1 MPNELEKYLNEFGK
15 SVVKQS
21 RTRLSKS
28 KKNDS
33 KKLYNS
39 LSYDLNVSKNSFS
52 LSFNMEDYGTFIDKG
67 VKGVSSSAKAP
78 NSPYKFGTGTG
89 KKGGLT
95 NGIDKWVT
103 RKRIQFQDRKSG
115 RFMSYKSTAFLIRN
129 SIWNKGLETTNFFSK
144 PFENAFKKLPDDI
157 IQAFSL
163 DLDNLLNFTTKK

>member
-78 NSPYKFGTGTG
+78 KSPYKFGTGTG

-103 RKRIQFQDRKSG
+103 RKRIQFKDRKSG

-144 PFENAFKKLPDDI
+144 PFENAFKKLPDI
-157 IQAFSL
+157 IIEKFAL
-163 DLDNLLNFTTKK
+163 DLDDFLDFTK

>member
-103 RKRIQFQDRKSG
+103 RKRIQFKDRKSG

-144 PFENAFKKLPDDI
+144 PFENAFKKLPDI
-157 IQAFSL
+157 IIEKFGL
-163 DLDNLLNFTTKK
+163 DLDDFLDFTK